1 MQATATSLI
10 LIAAGIFSFMAL
22 EARRAARNEGAQR
35 ARGGIEPRGD
45 VYHVMRVAYPGAFLA
60 MLAEGMI
67 GGVPPG
73 PIVAVGVALFAAA
86 KTLKW
91 WAIVS
96 LGSAWTFRVIVVPG
110 QELVTAGP
118 YRVLRHPNYVAV
130 AGELVATALMT
141 GARVSGPIATAL
153 FSLLMLRRISVEN
166 RALGAI
172 LPK

>member
-1 MQATATSLI
+1 
-10 LIAAGIFSFMAL
+10 
-22 EARRAARNEGAQR
+22 
-35 ARGGIEPRGD
+35 
-45 VYHVMRVAYPGAFLA
+45 
-60 MLAEGMI
+60 MI